1 MIIGSSKDG
10 EVANIENNQEKENLD
25 RKMNGWFLTSRMWLW
40 GISDWRE
47 CSQPPLKACSTTKIV
62 VSFWVKSLKDATKT
76 QIGFLRAIYWQKYT

>member
-10 EVANIENNQEKENLD
+10 EVENIENNQEKENLD

-47 CSQPPLKACSTTKIV
+47 WRKGLMKIKTSEETPIKIKDKPWGRKSNLST
-62 VSFWVKSLKDATKT
+62 
-76 QIGFLRAIYWQKYT
+76 